1 MNLAEGLAIVAGSR
15 PDGAAL
21 PKRAGRAGRRV
32 GVAAVMAPGVAAVMA
47 PVAAAAREG
56 AR

>member
-1 MNLAEGLAIVAGSR
+1 MNLAGGLAIVAGSR
-15 PDGAAL
+15 PDGAGL

-32 GVAAVMAPGVAAVMA
+32 AA
-47 PVAAAAREG
+47 VAAAAREG

>member
-32 GVAAVMAPGVAAVMA
+32 GVAAGMA

>member
-1 MNLAEGLAIVAGSR
+1 MNLAGGLAIVAGSR

-21 PKRAGRAGRRV
+21 PERAGRAGRRV
-32 GVAAVMAPGVAAVMA
+32 GVAAVMT